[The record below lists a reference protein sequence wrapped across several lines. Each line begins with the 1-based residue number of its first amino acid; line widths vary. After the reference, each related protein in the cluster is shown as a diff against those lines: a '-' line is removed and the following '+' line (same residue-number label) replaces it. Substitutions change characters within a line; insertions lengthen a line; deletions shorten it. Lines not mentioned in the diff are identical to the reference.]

1 MNPQPPSLQQRLATR
16 TRSVGEPL
24 VWLCALGLCIGLAMV
39 AGLLVVIGYHGITGF
54 WPKGFGVLTLQQ
66 QGETTQLAAAI
77 IERREKDPLA
87 KNPGEEVQL
96 FTGNKDI
103 HGSMLRWVDAN
114 TIQSTAYPQELL
126 VLDRLA
132 QGPVVGFAL
141 SLKFD
146 DHTSVSATDAQFLP
160 RLDEGL
166 KLMAELRGHIE
177 AIEKKE
183 IGTLSKQL
191 TRIETACRN
200 LPSGAEREKLLA
212 QRSKLEAECQSL
224 VLKANVLRQR
234 QKSQTLLVKTY
245 DTPGSKV
252 LELPLKTLLHYRFPN
267 QESWLDRTGMMFS
280 AIGRFLWEDP
290 REANT
295 EGGVFPAIF
304 GTFFMTLLMSL
315 VVTPFGVIA
324 AIYLREYARQGFL
337 VRSVR
342 IAINNLAGVPSIVFG
357 VFGLGFFIYG
367 VGAGID
373 HWFYSASLPAPTF
386 GTGGVFWAS
395 ATLALMTLPVVIV
408 ATEES
413 IAAVPRGAKEASL
426 ALGATKWQTIRHIVL
441 TASLPGILTGVIL
454 AMARGAGEVAPLMVV
469 GVVKLAPSLPL
480 DGQFPFIHLERKFM
494 HLGFHIY
501 DLGFQ
506 SPDSEAAL
514 PMVYATTLLLIV
526 LVLVMNLGAIILR
539 ERLRRTRTTGAF

>member
-1 MNPQPPSLQQRLATR
+1 MNSQPPSLQQRLAAR
-16 TRSVGEPL
+16 SRSVGEPL
-24 VWLCALGLCIGLAMV
+24 VWLCALGLCIGLTMV
-39 AGLLVVIGYHGITGF
+39 AGLLIVIGYHGIAGF
-54 WPKGFGVLTLQQ
+54 WPRDFSVLTLQTQ
-66 QGETTQLAAAI
+66 NGTTQIAAAI
-77 IERREKDPLA
+77 VERRQKDPLA

-114 TIQSTAYPQELL
+114 TIQSASHPQDLL

-132 QGPVVGFAL
+132 QGPVVGAAL
-141 SLKFD
+141 SLNFD
-146 DHTSVSATDAQFLP
+146 DHTSISATDARFLP
-160 RLDEGL
+160 LLDDGL
-166 KLMAELRGHIE
+166 KLMADLRRE
-177 AIEKKE
+177 MESIEKKE
-183 IGTLSKQL
+183 VGAISKQL
-191 TRIETACRN
+191 TTIENACKN
-200 LPSGAEREKLLA
+200 LPPGAQREELLA
-212 QRSKLEAECQSL
+212 KRNILEAQGQAL
-224 VLKANVLRQR
+224 GQKVNLLRQR
-234 QKSQTLLVKTY
+234 QNAQTLVLKTY
-245 DTPGSKV
+245 DAPDSKV
-252 LELPLKTLLHYRFPN
+252 VHLPLATLLHYRFPN
-267 QESWLDRTGMMFS
+267 QESWLNRTGMMFS
-280 AIGRFLWEDP
+280 AMGSFLWEDP

-337 VRSVR
+337 VRAVR

-367 VGAGID
+367 VGGGID
-373 HWFYSASLPAPTF
+373 RWLFSGSLPAPTF

-395 ATLALMTLPVVIV
+395 VTLALMTLPVVIV

-426 ALGATKWQTIRHIVL
+426 ALGATKWQTIRHVVL

-480 DGQFPFIHLERKFM
+480 DGQFPFLHLERKFM